1 MWAIYT
7 VIVYFALAL
16 LLPVGWV
23 LVPVW
28 RRARAER
35 QVACPDAG
43 ATALV
48 ALDPWYAAR
57 GRAIGAEE
65 RRVRSC
71 SRWPEHAGCG
81 RECLEQIHGTI

>member
-57 GRAIGAEE
+57 GPEATFQTSSSVSLRA
-65 RRVRSC
+65 R
-71 SRWPEHAGCG
+71 
-81 RECLEQIHGTI
+81 

>member
-43 ATALV
+43 ATAADLAPLKQRGV
-48 ALDPWYAAR
+48 AVRVGSRDHLALEAAN
-57 GRAIGAEE
+57 
-65 RRVRSC
+65 
-71 SRWPEHAGCG
+71 HAS
-81 RECLEQIHGTI
+81 